1 MSNEI
6 KEYIRKLSHTFHLPP
21 LVLSSSAK
29 RLLEKVGAAIKRGLS
44 LRNVPRAELHVGTL
58 QKGAYYEM
66 MPHSIKDVI
75 ENSEKVLRTW
85 RFSMDS
91 RDFVVHITY
100 IGQTGGT
107 RLEKVFQTYFRRI
120 YAWFYVA
127 SLFSKEGQCSPTLT
141 VNIFLTG
148 ALKKLP
154 RLPGETI
161 GQDNVNTGFT
171 YSCRSPTNEIYIY
184 REEEWFKVL
193 IHETFHSFHL
203 DFSSMDENI
212 ANQIILPRLRKMVQ
226 PLDLRFYE
234 SYTETWAEI
243 IHTLFFSVIGKSSFI
258 KNMNMERLFS
268 QYQCANILQYN
279 GLSYTKLWKG
289 VAKKEILNYR
299 EGSPVISYYVV
310 KSCLTFH
317 LGDFLDW
324 CAIQLDESFQFI
336 HDADHIQSLC
346 SFYLERSH
354 SNDYVT
360 LLNRLGGIV
369 LKKRVFDSLRMTVLE
384 IDV

>member
-21 LVLSSSAK
+21 LALSSPAK
-29 RLLEKVGAAIKRGLS
+29 RLLEKIGSAIKRGLS
-44 LRNVPRAELHVGTL
+44 SRKVPKAELHVGTL

-66 MPHSIKDVI
+66 MPHPIKDEI

-85 RFSMDS
+85 RFSFDS
-91 RDFVVHITY
+91 REFVVHITY
-100 IGQTGGT
+100 IGQGGKP

-127 SLFSKEGQCSPTLT
+127 SLFSKKVQCSPILT

-154 RLPGETI
+154 RVPGGII
-161 GQDNVNTGFT
+161 GEANVNTGFT
-171 YSCRSPTNEIYIY
+171 YSCRSPANEIYIY
-184 REEEWFKVL
+184 RKEEWFKVL
-193 IHETFHSFHL
+193 IHETFHSLHL

-212 ANQIILPRLRKMVQ
+212 ANGIILPRLRKMTQ

-243 IHTLFFSVIGKSSFI
+243 IHTLFFSVIGESSFI

-279 GLSYTKLWKG
+279 GLSYNKLWKG
-289 VAKKEILNYR
+289 GKETLDYR

-310 KSCLTFH
+310 KSCLSFH
-317 LGDFLDW
+317 LGDFLHW
-324 CAIQLDESFQFI
+324 CAIQMDGSFQFI
-336 HDADHIQSLC
+336 HDADHIQSFC
-346 SFYLERSH
+346 SFYLEKSH

-360 LLNRLGGIV
+360 LLNGLGTII
-369 LKKRVFDSLRMTVLE
+369 LKKRAFDSMRMTVLE
-384 IDV
+384 IV